1 MVLKC
6 LLKHLFQTHYYQPLW
21 TLVGAGAKQLSA
33 SARPT
38 ERVMPEGVEWIK
50 SRVTALDP
58 DKNCVRLEN
67 DVKVIMLEECYSV
80 S

>member
-1 MVLKC
+1 M
-6 LLKHLFQTHYYQPLW
+6 
-21 TLVGAGAKQLSA
+21 SA

-50 SRVTALDP
+50 SRVTAFDP

-67 DVKVIMLEECYSV
+67 DVKVIMLEECILCHDLSV
-80 S
+80 HCRSPWNCQWSKAFPSIWEAKQFA